1 MSNPFQQA
9 VAFSPSNNGESI
21 GNLTLGRGRIDG
33 QNVHVAMIENKL
45 ASGALGVAECD
56 KLASLFTVAAATA
69 APVVMF
75 IDSAGVRVSEGLP
88 ALGAFR
94 RMYAAALKA
103 DAAGSRMACVLGA
116 HCFGGASMLAA
127 LCGARYF
134 ANHTRLA
141 MSGPSILAATAGL
154 SALDAAFHA
163 VAEVSIGT
171 PGRLKLDSAHQVF
184 NDRVALPASVALSAR
199 HQMLGARLAAAK
211 LTPTGQ
217 TESVQ
222 RKDLTAL
229 YPGGYAINQTNGMV
243 QGTAGD
249 IAIVGSID
257 RQPLTAARAHA
268 LAACFWNMGDPAHT
282 PVKTLHVL
290 VDCEAHSSSLEDEK
304 VMLSMYLADLAHALQ
319 ALQRRGTRVETIV
332 LGKLGGGTYV
342 ALAAASSAVHV
353 IHGKEIQLLPGR
365 AIAAILGDSTAAKP
379 EFSDYVRAGVA
390 ERELKIGLPV

>member
-163 VAEVSIGT
+163 
-171 PGRLKLDSAHQVF
+171 
-184 NDRVALPASVALSAR
+184 VALPASVALSAR